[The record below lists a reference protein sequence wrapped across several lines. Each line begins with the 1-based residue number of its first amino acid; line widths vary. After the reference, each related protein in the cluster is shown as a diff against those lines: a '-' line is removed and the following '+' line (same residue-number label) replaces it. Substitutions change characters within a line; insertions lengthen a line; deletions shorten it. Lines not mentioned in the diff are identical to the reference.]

1 MKAHLPAVALLSTIT
16 LTSLGGLA
24 ALGEAEVPAPNAPVT
39 STTAPADFFGPA
51 VPYDVPAPTTKQTT
65 AERRAR
71 VAAELGDDVLIISAG
86 EDIEGRFH
94 SGALFYWLTGVQ
106 VPDAVLVIRAVD
118 GKVETERLYLPPKDL
133 SFERWNGPRLAPD
146 EETLA
151 LTGIASVGKLK
162 DWRSDLEGTEE
173 APGLLTDR
181 SPYIEGEDVDEF
193 IDGLERKSRSATN
206 LLRALA
212 AVRDEAELA
221 AIGAAI
227 DMTQQALA
235 EAFAVVQPGAWEFEA
250 EAAIESGY
258 RKRGAFGPSFPS
270 IVGSGPNS
278 CYLHYRSNTRQFQAG
293 DIVVMDVGARYQ
305 NYCADVTRTIPVSGD
320 FTPRQLEVYTAVW
333 DASVAGAAMLKPGA
347 SIRDAHDAAKG
358 VLAER
363 DMDQYFLH
371 GVGHGL
377 GLFVHDTPG
386 FRGELK
392 PGMVVTIEPGV
403 YIAEEELG
411 VRIENDWL
419 ITADG
424 AVCLS
429 AELPSAPDELIAFLK
444 ATRAASAAEKAPA
457 SR

>member
-1 MKAHLPAVALLSTIT
+1 MKTQITTAGLLSVFT
-16 LTSLGGLA
+16 LTSLAGLA
-24 ALGEAEVPAPNAPVT
+24 LQGDPEPPALMVPIS
-39 STTAPADFFGPA
+39 STTAPVDFFGPA
-51 VPYDVPAPTTKQTT
+51 VPYDVPAPTTKEAT
-65 AERRAR
+65 AKRRAR
-71 VAAELGDDVLIISAG
+71 LAAELGDDVLIISAG

-94 SGALFYWLTGVQ
+94 AGALFYWLTGVQ

-118 GKVETERLYLPPKDL
+118 GEVETERLYLPPKDL
-133 SFERWNGPRLAPD
+133 SHERWNGPRLAPNK
-146 EETLA
+146 EA
-151 LTGIASVGKLK
+151 IAQTGIASVGKLK
-162 DWRSDLEGTEE
+162 DWRSDLTGTEE
-173 APGLLTDR
+173 SPGLLTKR
-181 SPYIEGEDVDEF
+181 SPYIAGEDVDEF
-193 IDGLERKSRSATN
+193 IDSLERKSRSATN

-212 AVRDEAELA
+212 AVREEAEIA

-293 DIVVMDVGARYQ
+293 DIVVMDVGARYK

-333 DASVAGAAMLKPGA
+333 DASVAGAATLKPGA
-347 SIRDAHDAAKG
+347 TIRDAHMAARG

-371 GVGHGL
+371 SVGHGL

-386 FRGELK
+386 NRGELK

-419 ITADG
+419 ITETG
-424 AVCLS
+424 AICLS
-429 AELPSAPDELIAFLK
+429 NELPSAPDELIAFLQE
-444 ATRAASAAEKAPA
+444 TRAKAAQKVAPK
-457 SR
+457 

>member
-1 MKAHLPAVALLSTIT
+1 MKAPLPAASVLILALLGTVSASM
-16 LTSLGGLA
+16 LLD
-24 ALGEAEVPAPNAPVT
+24 EVPEPGVG
-39 STTAPADFFGPA
+39 FFGPA
-51 VPYDVPAPTTKQTT
+51 SAYDVPDPTTASSCK
-65 AERRAR
+65 ARRAR
-71 VAAELGDDVLIISAG
+71 VAAELGDGVLIISAG
-86 EDIEGRFH
+86 KNIEGRYH
-94 SGALFYWLTGVQ
+94 ADALFFWLTGVN
-106 VPDAVLVIRAVD
+106 VPDAVLAIRAED
-118 GKVETERLYLPPKDL
+118 GVITTERLYLPPKDL
-133 SFERWNGPRLAPD
+133 DFERWNGPRLAPD
-146 EETLA
+146 EFTLQT
-151 LTGIASVGKLK
+151 TGIASVGELAKWE
-162 DWRSDLEGTEE
+162 DDLVELLPQTSP
-173 APGLLTDR
+173 APKGPSGDVLNEQLETLR
-181 SPYIEGEDVDEF
+181 KPPAKSSPYIAGDDIKEAIKKIG
-193 IDGLERKSRSATN
+193 RKHRSATN
-206 LLRALA
+206 FLRALA
-212 AVRDEAELA
+212 AVRDEPELA

-235 EAFAVVQPGAWEFEA
+235 EAFAVVRPGAWEFEA

-293 DIVVMDVGARYQ
+293 DIVVMDVGARYM
-305 NYCADVTRTIPVSGD
+305 NYCADVTRTIPVSGT

-333 DASVAGAAMLKPGA
+333 DASVAGAATLKPGA
-347 SIRDAHDAAKG
+347 SIRDAHNAARA

-363 DMDQYFLH
+363 DLDQYFLH

-386 FRGELK
+386 FRGELT

-419 ITADG
+419 ITEEG

-429 AELPSAPDELIAFLK
+429 NELPSAPDELLAFLNK
-444 ATRAASAAEKAPA
+444 ARGGP
-457 SR
+457 